1 MLFTLKREYG
11 IILKYQINYF
21 CSITHLKNQD
31 GGMNLAIIS
40 LLTNQHFQS
49 TSFCQL
55 MISLMFSKL
64 WIHNFY
70 MNIEAYFCLRWKVKR
85 LVFFFQILNKFLCIW
100 WFSVQPK
107 NLFGQK
113 FIREK
118 QNGVISLCSND
129 FVEIFLSLSKSPVLS
144 DLFKNNVEN
153 ERQHKERIKKWTKKK

>member
-85 LVFFFQILNKFLCIW
+85 LVFLILNKFLCIW

-107 NLFGQK
+107 NLWRKSNTTYINRDCEYMKSVYSLTDIFSYILRG
-113 FIREK
+113 IEI
-118 QNGVISLCSND
+118 NTGTNVIQRRSNT
-129 FVEIFLSLSKSPVLS
+129 LL
-144 DLFKNNVEN
+144 
-153 ERQHKERIKKWTKKK
+153 